1 MVVAKG
7 SSGEQETLKHKARKY
22 YHYCDDA
29 GSCSEGSE
37 VVMK

>member
-7 SSGEQETLKHKARKY
+7 SYGKLEIMKSMAKKY
-22 YHYCDDA
+22 YHYCDGA

-37 VVMK
+37 AVMK